1 VASGLMQSG
10 TYRHI
15 LITCSEAPLAGV
27 DWHEPDVASLFGDGA
42 AAVVVRYRES
52 PAWGVFMQET
62 HSQYLLACRVDGGGH
77 LHMANEYTPEND
89 SFFRFHMDGKI
100 LMRAVHKHLPPMFRQ
115 IVSCPHVDLARLHVI
130 PHQGAPKA
138 LEMVRRWIDVPEER
152 FHRHVADYGNLVAAS
167 MPVLL
172 HQCMESG
179 AIRAGS
185 QVMVVG
191 TSAGYSQAAIVFDI

>member
-1 VASGLMQSG
+1 
-10 TYRHI
+10 
-15 LITCSEAPLAGV
+15 
-27 DWHEPDVASLFGDGA
+27 
-42 AAVVVRYRES
+42 
-52 PAWGVFMQET
+52 
-62 HSQYLLACRVDGGGH
+62 
-77 LHMANEYTPEND
+77 
-89 SFFRFHMDGKI
+89 
-100 LMRAVHKHLPPMFRQ
+100 MFRQ